1 MSNLSLVWQHGLAFN
16 SGPDGPQISLESSS
30 PGVLSPMQVLAYA
43 IMGCMAMDVAHI
55 LEKGRHDLQALT
67 VRFES
72 ERANEPPRRYTMV
85 HLHFDVTTKAD
96 REVVERAIEMS
107 HAKYCSVSNTLRQD
121 LDFRTSVNITHA

>member
-16 SGPDGPQISLESSS
+16 SGPDGPQISLESSA

-55 LEKGRHDLQALT
+55 LEKGRHDLKALT

-72 ERANEPPRRYTMV
+72 ERATEPPRRYTMV
-85 HLHFDVTTKAD
+85 HLHFDVSTNAGK
-96 REVVERAIEMS
+96 EVVERAIELS
-107 HAKYCSVSNTLRQD
+107 HTKYCSVSNTLRQD
-121 LDFRTSVNITHA
+121 LDFRTSVTITPA